1 MRPSILMWRE
11 LDAKN
16 LLVLYFLT
24 MLQGFLDILIEFNL
38 GSIFVNNFF

>member
-16 LLVLYFLT
+16 LLVLYFST
-24 MLQGFLDILIEFNL
+24 MLQSFFGYMNQVQFTNQ
-38 GSIFVNNFF
+38 NF